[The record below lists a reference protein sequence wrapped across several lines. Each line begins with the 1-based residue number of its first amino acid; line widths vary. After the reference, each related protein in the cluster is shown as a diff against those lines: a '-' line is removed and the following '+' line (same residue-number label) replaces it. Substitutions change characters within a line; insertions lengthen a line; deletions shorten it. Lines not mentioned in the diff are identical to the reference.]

1 MLTLNHLVFLY
12 LTTPLLY
19 KELKLLHKDH
29 LPLFI
34 KIYLMEPLNTTIMK
48 IKEINKNKKL
58 FKILLL
64 KLKLN
69 QKLNL
74 NKSLFNNQ
82 LLLLLQLSLYQVFM
96 FPI

>member
-1 MLTLNHLVFLY
+1 MR
-12 LTTPLLY
+12 
-19 KELKLLHKDH
+19 
-29 LPLFI
+29 
-34 KIYLMEPLNTTIMK
+34 